1 MRYKDNNGRLFK
13 SETPTGLVMELY
25 KTSWQ
30 KDNCRNATE
39 WLKGCADRI
48 HEQYD
53 IEIDFNSA
61 TTFVNELKRIKLIE
75 EIH

>member
-30 KDNCRNATE
+30 KDNCKDATE

-48 HEQYD
+48 NEQYD